1 MPPIEYPPELPVS
14 QHKDEIARAIRDH
27 QVVIIAGET
36 GSGKTTQIPKI
47 CLELGRGVTGQIGH
61 TQPRRLAARTVAERI
76 AEELGSPLGETVGYK
91 VRFTDRSADD
101 TLVKLMTD
109 GILLTELGRDKR
121 LSRYDTLII
130 DEAHERSLNID
141 FILGYLRQLLPQRPD
156 LKVIITSAT
165 IDPERFA
172 KAFGGAPVVEVSGR
186 TYPVEVRYRPIEARQ
201 PEEGDQ
207 PQAIGDAI
215 DELSKA
221 GPGDILVFLSGEREI
236 RDTADA
242 LAGRDRLEVLPLYS
256 RLSAADQ
263 HKVFEQRAKGNT
275 RRVVLATNVA
285 ETSLTVPGIHYVIDP
300 GTARIS
306 RYSHR
311 TKVQRL
317 PIEPI
322 SQASANQRK
331 GRCGRTADGICIRLY
346 SEEDFESRPEFTE
359 PEILRTNLAS
369 VILQM
374 AAIGLGDVPAFPFI
388 DPPDARQIADGLTLL
403 AELNAFSD
411 GRITALGRRLARLP
425 VDPRIG
431 RMILEA
437 DRNGCV
443 REVLVIAS
451 ALSIIDPR
459 ERPAD
464 AQQAADDKHRRFAD
478 PDSDFTAYLNLW
490 AYLAERQRELS
501 SSAFRRLCRADYLNY
516 LRVREWQDL
525 HGQLQRLA
533 GDLDVKVDSSS
544 PERAVV
550 HLSLLAGL
558 LSQIGMKTE
567 PAHPAASPR
576 GDGSPGPGTARR
588 RPRAEYLGARNA
600 RFAIFPGSSLA
611 RQAPD
616 WIVAAELVETSR
628 LWARTAARIEPEWV
642 EPLAAHLVRRS
653 YSEPHWERKRG
664 SAVALEKVTL
674 YGVPLVTDRP
684 VPYGRIDPPAA
695 RELFIRH
702 ALVEGDWQTNH
713 RFFAENRRLLAEAEE
728 LEHRVRRRGL
738 VIGEDEL
745 FAFYDARIPAGVVS
759 AAHFD
764 TWWKQARR
772 ADPGLLTPL
781 PGDLLSDDAAQI
793 STDSYPDIWTSESP
807 ALKALPLSYAFE
819 PGSDADGVTVDVPL
833 SRLNQLDPAE
843 FSWQVPGLRQELITE
858 MIRSLPKSLRRD
870 LVPAPDV
877 AREVLARLGEPS
889 GDLRDAVARELR
901 SLRGVTVPRDAWDSS
916 KLPPHLRITLRV
928 TDGDRVLAE
937 GKDVAELQRELRPRL
952 RAVLSKAAAGLTRT
966 GLTSWNFGELPA
978 VFREGTVVAYPA
990 LADAGDAVDVRLFET
1005 QAAARAAMWAGT
1017 RRLVLLGAPSP
1028 ASGFKS
1034 IADRLSTPAKLALSH
1049 NPHGGVAAMFADC
1062 VSCAAD
1068 FLMAEA
1074 GGPAWD
1080 QEGFN
1085 RLSAAV
1091 RSRLHEV
1098 TAEVVTHVESAL
1110 RVAHA
1115 VETRLGDL
1123 KADAVQPAL
1132 ADMRAQLSGLIYPGF
1147 VTATG
1152 YRRLPQLTR
1161 YLRGIERRLD
1171 KLPEN
1176 PARDAA
1182 NMAVAQRAEQAYR
1195 QAVADLPPERRTD
1208 PQVTD
1213 VRWMLEELRVSLF
1226 AQTLGTLG
1234 PVSENRILA
1243 ALDRLSSRVA
1253 APRSLS
1259 RRIAPA
1265 DPYRDVGRFQ
1275 GVLHDTGQVIA
1286 DRVQVHRVFQPGRER
1301 GHGLVR
1307 VVPGPVEPA
1316 VHRPLHP
1323 VSQRAEQRRGGQRG
1337 HGHRHRGMDRQDPGG
1352 QQHQSG
1358 VHPDQQAG
1366 DDRVGQGPGDD
1377 PVDRVQPVLHDGD
1390 ADGDRQAHPDADY
1403 HSRVESRFPGIGRKG
1418 GWD

>member
-1 MPPIEYPPELPVS
+1 MPAIIYPPELPVS
-14 QHKDEIARAIRDH
+14 QRKDEIARAIKEN

-47 CLELGRGVTGQIGH
+47 CLELGRGVAGQIGH

-76 AEELGSPLGETVGYK
+76 AEELGSPLGETVGYQ
-91 VRFTDRSADD
+91 VRFTDVSADD
-101 TLVKLMTD
+101 TLIKLMTD
-109 GILLTELGRDKR
+109 GILLTELARDR
-121 LSRYDTLII
+121 TLSRYDTLII

-141 FILGYLRQLLPQRPD
+141 FILGYLRQLLPERPN

-172 KAFGGAPVVEVSGR
+172 AAFGGAPVLEVSGR
-186 TYPVEVRYRPIEARQ
+186 TYPVEVRYRPMEPVAGG
-201 PEEGDQ
+201 EDADQ
-207 PQAIGDAI
+207 GQAISDAI
-215 DELSKA
+215 DELSA
-221 GPGDILVFLSGEREI
+221 EGPGDILVFLSGEREI
-236 RDTADA
+236 RDTADL

-256 RLSAADQ
+256 RLSAAEQ
-263 HKVFEQRAKGNT
+263 YRVFERRQASSFT

-306 RYSHR
+306 RYSR
-311 TKVQRL
+311 GTKVQRL

-346 SEEDFESRPEFTE
+346 SQADFESRPEFTE

-374 AAIGLGDVPAFPFI
+374 AAIGLGDVPKFPFI
-388 DPPDARQIADGLTLL
+388 DPPDARNIADGLTLL
-403 AELNAFSD
+403 AELNAFKD
-411 GRITALGRRLARLP
+411 GRITGLGRKLARLP

-431 RMILEA
+431 RMILAA

-443 REVLVIAS
+443 REVLIIAA
-451 ALSIIDPR
+451 ALSIQDPR
-459 ERPAD
+459 ERPVD
-464 AQQAADDKHRRFAD
+464 AQQAADVKHRRFAD
-478 PDSDFTAYLNLW
+478 PDSGSDFSTYLNLW
-490 AYLAERQRELS
+490 DYLAERQRELS

-525 HGQLQRLA
+525 QGQLQRLA
-533 GDLDVKVDSSS
+533 GDLGVAVDSSS
-544 PERAVV
+544 NERTVV

-558 LSQIGMKTE
+558 LSQIGMLYQPGRAE
-567 PAHPAASPR
+567 PVRPAASATS
-576 GDGSPGPGTARR
+576 GR

-611 RQAPD
+611 RQTPD

-628 LWARTAARIEPEWV
+628 LWARTVASIEPEWI
-642 EPLAAHLVRRS
+642 EPLAQHLVRRS

-674 YGVPLVTDRP
+674 YGVPIVVDRK
-684 VPYGRIDPPAA
+684 VNYGRIDAAAA

-702 ALVEGDWQTNH
+702 ALVEGDWQTTH
-713 RFFAENRRLLAEAEE
+713 RFFAENRRLLAEAAE

-738 VIGEDEL
+738 VVGEDEL
-745 FAFYDARIPAGVVS
+745 FAFYDARIPADVVS

-772 ADPGLLTPL
+772 SDPDLLTFQPA
-781 PGDLLSDDAAQI
+781 DLLSEDAAQV
-793 STDSYPDIWTSESP
+793 STDSYPDIWTSQS
-807 ALKALPLSYAFE
+807 AGLDALPLSYAFE
-819 PGSDADGVTVDVPL
+819 PGSETDGVTVDIPL
-833 SRLNQLDPAE
+833 SRLNQVNAAE
-843 FSWQVPGLRQELITE
+843 FSWQVPGRRTELVTE

-870 LVPAPDV
+870 LVPAPDL
-877 AREVLARLGEPS
+877 AREVVARLGSPS

-901 SLRGVTVPRDAWDSS
+901 SLRGVTVPRDAWDLSR
-916 KLPPHLRITLRV
+916 LPPHLRITVRV

-952 RAVLSKAAAGLTRT
+952 RAVLSQAAAGLTRS
-966 GLTSWNFGELPA
+966 GLTSWNFGALPA

-990 LADAGDAVDVRLFET
+990 LADAGTMVDVRLFET
-1005 QAAARAAMWAGT
+1005 KAAARAAMWAGT
-1017 RRLVLLGAPSP
+1017 RRLILLGAPSP
-1028 ASGFKS
+1028 VKS

-1049 NPHGGVAAMFADC
+1049 NPHGSVAAMFADC
-1062 VSCAAD
+1062 VNCATD
-1068 FLMAEA
+1068 YLMAQA
-1074 GGPAWD
+1074 GGPARD
-1080 QEGFN
+1080 REGFE

-1091 RSRLHEV
+1091 RSGLHEV
-1098 TAEVVTHVESAL
+1098 TADVVAHVESAL
-1110 RVAHA
+1110 RHAHA
-1115 VETRLGDL
+1115 VQARLDDSR
-1123 KADAVQPAL
+1123 ADVVQPAV

-1182 NMAVAQRAEQAYR
+1182 SMAVAQRVEQAYR
-1195 QAVADLPPERRTD
+1195 QAVADLPPARRDD
-1208 PQVTD
+1208 PDVTEI
-1213 VRWMLEELRVSLF
+1213 RWMLEELRVSLF
-1226 AQTLGTLG
+1226 AQTLGTLA
-1234 PVSENRILA
+1234 PVSENRILS
-1243 ALDRLSSRVA
+1243 ALTRL
-1253 APRSLS
+1253 
-1259 RRIAPA
+1259 
-1265 DPYRDVGRFQ
+1265 
-1275 GVLHDTGQVIA
+1275 
-1286 DRVQVHRVFQPGRER
+1286 
-1301 GHGLVR
+1301 
-1307 VVPGPVEPA
+1307 
-1316 VHRPLHP
+1316 RP
-1323 VSQRAEQRRGGQRG
+1323 
-1337 HGHRHRGMDRQDPGG
+1337 
-1352 QQHQSG
+1352 
-1358 VHPDQQAG
+1358 
-1366 DDRVGQGPGDD
+1366 
-1377 PVDRVQPVLHDGD
+1377 
-1390 ADGDRQAHPDADY
+1390 
-1403 HSRVESRFPGIGRKG
+1403 
-1418 GWD
+1418 